1 MRSRIFSLM
10 FVLLALFAVTF
21 SASAQRL
28 CETLVEDALD
38 DTDDNCDLTQ
48 PNDACYGF
56 DTLDSY
62 FFTEGDFEF
71 RSPADLIRLG
81 ELHTVHSQP
90 LDLESDEWGVG
101 YFEMKATL
109 HTQTDEAVNV
119 LMLGDVA
126 MENAV
131 EPEDITEFE
140 VFGVTTAS
148 DVTPQRGFVDGS
160 AQFAN
165 SIASGTTL
173 DADALS
179 PDEQWVRVA
188 VNNETA
194 WIPITALADAVV
206 VEDLVSLGDEGVR
219 NAMQDIFFT
228 TGGISDCTDAPNT
241 VVIQGPE
248 EGDFELTVNGVPMR
262 ASSTLIFGIENPFDE
277 YQRMF
282 ATVLEGELVVNVGM
296 PDEMVIPEGYYST
309 VRLTNN
315 AGLNPGQ
322 DALLAGNL
330 VPVTNRITGEVILGP
345 LGRPF
350 YRHVPIEPFTTPQP
364 LTFDGFDYR
373 GWGYYRFMRFLDGL
387 LNYAV
392 VIPEPQIVEPE
403 CVPDTAFFDN
413 PYVIQPGDTIYGLAQ
428 EYGAFTNDIVA
439 ANCIDNPALIVPG
452 QIINLPPAPA
462 TPEPVP
468 PVEIVEEPVAPP
480 EPAEQTGPVAGVP
493 ASIGTVGVPP
503 TNAVANSAFG
513 TLQVQILDGLGD
525 PVVGVPVTFSVN
537 DDIASA
543 PYMPRY
549 TRQFDAWGWGN
560 RLSMP
565 LPFGGHVLMPVMR
578 NLAPNY
584 APNMNCGFEGT
595 YGGYFPSCQTS
606 VNVTTD
612 ASGIATSP
620 SLTAEI
626 GAGNFTVTA
635 SGGGFNQTFNLT
647 VDPDVV
653 DFVVLV
659 EDISLSGSPTDTEW
673 RAADTFTVNTNDQWG
688 NPVGN
693 ESVYITTLGVGSG
706 EVSVDGGTTWV
717 TSANLTT
724 DADGEA
730 MLMYRSTNL
739 GNYTIDA
746 CPGVGSCTGTLT
758 TMYGNGI
765 LASDCPVNPTTGL
778 ELEQALD
785 DTYFCQTT
793 TITLNG
799 ATNYPISDYQLF
811 GAVTINGN
819 NATVS
824 DDGGTGD
831 GVPALLYAFKSACI
845 TVNNVV
851 FDGINR
857 SSIIF
862 NNGGAGWPGT
872 MGGGSAVECGT
883 TTLNNV
889 TAQNGTFQSAFT
901 GAEISLS
908 NSTISNNTFTSSLLY
923 STTPSQPF
931 SVSNT
936 TVINNTGSTANAG
949 RAIDNGSSNMT
960 LTGVT
965 FTGNTSPDLTLATS
979 FDVIYHRGNNI
990 NMNNVT
996 INTHPG
1002 TGINV
1007 AEGGTF
1013 TLNNVNITGQGGNA
1027 IRLGDTV
1034 TRITADV
1041 IATISNSTFNSN
1053 VSHSIFMACL
1063 DVNLTL
1069 NFSGTNVSQNN
1080 GGWGLLVNGDGSTTC
1095 QVNGNSNVSYSGN
1108 VGGSSGATGNAV
1120 INP

>member
-109 HTQTDEAVNV
+109 HTQTDEAINV

-126 MENAV
+126 MENAI

-148 DVTPQRGFVDGS
+148 DVTPQHGFVDGS

-282 ATVLEGELVVNVGM
+282 ATVLEGQLVVNVGM

-322 DALLAGNL
+322 DALLQGNL

-413 PYVIQPGDTIYGLAQ
+413 PYVIQQGDTIYDLAQ
-428 EYGAFTNDIVA
+428 EYGAFTNDIIA

-462 TPEPVP
+462 TPEPAP
-468 PVEIVEEPVAPP
+468 PVEVVEEPVAP
-480 EPAEQTGPVAGVP
+480 APVAPAPVVGPP
-493 ASIGTVGVPP
+493 ASIGTVGTPTTVATVGGGYGSPMAVQLLDAGGLPVP
-503 TNAVANSAFG
+503 N
-513 TLQVQILDGLGD
+513 
-525 PVVGVPVTFSVN
+525 VPVTFTIIPGVTALQAERPLYASTSLLGRWQGVN
-537 DDIASA
+537 IGLPVWMPAFNNIMALLPRFA
-543 PYMPRY
+543 PNNVPLGACA
-549 TRQFDAWGWGN
+549 TTHGAFFDAVTCSTEVTIN
-560 RLSMP
+560 T
-565 LPFGGHVLMPVMR
+565 
-578 NLAPNY
+578 
-584 APNMNCGFEGT
+584 GT
-595 YGGYFPSCQTS
+595 
-606 VNVTTD
+606 D
-612 ASGIATSP
+612 GIATAP
-620 SLTAEI
+620 ALTAGTLSGTFSATATGGGI
-626 GAGNFTVTA
+626 SQNFNFTANPGNPSRTVALSFPPMDQEFKVVQTYKVTVTDDY
-635 SGGGFNQTFNLT
+635 GNVIKT
-647 VDPDVV
+647 
-653 DFVVLV
+653 
-659 EDISLSGSPTDTEW
+659 GSPTVRFDVAGDVEYST
-673 RAADTFTVNTNDQWG
+673 
-688 NPVGN
+688 
-693 ESVYITTLGVGSG
+693 
-706 EVSVDGGTTWV
+706 DGGTTWSSIAVV
-717 TSANLTT
+717 TA
-724 DADGEA
+724 DADGVATVEA
-730 MLMYRSTNL
+730 RATGLLQPTIITCYGTGAGCIGTQLNTNL
-739 GNYTIDA
+739 TNVLRTSATCEYTA
-746 CPGVGSCTGTLT
+746 T
-758 TMYGNGI
+758 TNAE
-765 LASDCPVNPTTGL
+765 LAAAV
-778 ELEQALD
+778 A
-785 DTYFCQTT
+785 DTKFCETT
-793 TITLNG
+793 TITVSGSLTMDRSKVYGDVTFSGGTITSTNTNGSSSSALIDGINTACITISGTTLTGENGTHVVWTSASGFPASNAIINSAVSSAKDCGALTLNSGTTVTGNG
-799 ATNYPISDYQLF
+799 ANFILLRGFTIDINTVTVSNNPNTPTAIYGGKVFTQALTATN
-811 GAVTINGN
+811 NGN
-819 NATVS
+819 NVS
-824 DDGGTGD
+824 GDHVQVYDDSGFFNSVFASTARAGDAGIYVLPSAGDYTPTAPVDIAVSNNDFDSMGTGFAALCNNFDTNIGFSGNNFIDDMNWGMYLHTTGGT
-831 GVPALLYAFKSACI
+831 AFC
-845 TVNNVV
+845 NVT
-851 FDGINR
+851 GIAFQVQFGNTTAN
-857 SSIIF
+857 SG
-862 NNGGAGWPGT
+862 NCYQNG
-872 MGGGSAVECGT
+872 
-883 TTLNNV
+883 NV
-889 TAQNGTFQSAFT
+889 TA
-901 GAEISLS
+901 
-908 NSTISNNTFTSSLLY
+908 
-923 STTPSQPF
+923 
-931 SVSNT
+931 
-936 TVINNTGSTANAG
+936 
-949 RAIDNGSSNMT
+949 
-960 LTGVT
+960 
-965 FTGNTSPDLTLATS
+965 
-979 FDVIYHRGNNI
+979 DVAA
-990 NMNNVT
+990 
-996 INTHPG
+996 P
-1002 TGINV
+1002 
-1007 AEGGTF
+1007 
-1013 TLNNVNITGQGGNA
+1013 
-1027 IRLGDTV
+1027 
-1034 TRITADV
+1034 
-1041 IATISNSTFNSN
+1041 
-1053 VSHSIFMACL
+1053 C
-1063 DVNLTL
+1063 
-1069 NFSGTNVSQNN
+1069 
-1080 GGWGLLVNGDGSTTC
+1080 
-1095 QVNGNSNVSYSGN
+1095 
-1108 VGGSSGATGNAV
+1108 
-1120 INP
+1120 